1 MQNRRLR
8 SSVNKSDLFKK
19 IFSRI
24 SFGSIKNIIIILVV
38 LAVVL
43 LWRFKG
49 YFIVASING
58 QPVSRWELSDRLV
71 KQFGRQTIET
81 IVNERLILAAAR
93 QKGIFISTNDI
104 DTRIKDIEG
113 RLQGNAT
120 LDEALQSQGLTMPA
134 FKRQI
139 ELQLSIEKLFETEST
154 VSAKEIDDYLVAN
167 KSLYQDA
174 TDTAKLRQEIEA
186 SLKQQKIGEK
196 FDTWLTD
203 LRNNANVK
211 INL

>member
-1 MQNRRLR
+1 MPNRRLL
-8 SSVNKSDLFKK
+8 SLTKK
-19 IFSRI
+19 NGILSRI
-24 SFGSIKNIIIILVV
+24 KPVFSFSLIKNIIIVLVI

-43 LWRFKG
+43 LWKFKG

-58 QPVSRWELSDRLV
+58 QPVSRWELNDRLI
-71 KQFGRQTIET
+71 KQFGTQTIET

-93 QKGIFISTNDI
+93 QKGVFISTNEI
-104 DTRIKDIEG
+104 DNRIKDIET

-120 LDEALQSQGLTMPA
+120 LNEALQSQGLTMPA
-134 FKRQI
+134 FRRQI
-139 ELQLSIEKLFETEST
+139 ELQLSIEKLFETEAT
-154 VSAKEIDDYLVAN
+154 VSANEIDDYLTTN

-196 FDTWLTD
+196 FEPWLTD
-203 LRNNANVK
+203 LRKNANVK